1 MDETTKNEDQ
11 IVIPEEQN
19 AEFDAAGS
27 EEYDSSE
34 IQVLEGLEHVRLR
47 PGMYI
52 GTTGIDGLHHLVYE
66 VLDNS
71 IDEAMAGFC
80 DQINIIFDHNEYGEV
95 SILRSERVPWRSVL
109 PG

>member
-34 IQVLEGLEHVRLR
+34 IQVLEGL
-47 PGMYI
+47 
-52 GTTGIDGLHHLVYE
+52 
-66 VLDNS
+66 
-71 IDEAMAGFC
+71 
-80 DQINIIFDHNEYGEV
+80 
-95 SILRSERVPWRSVL
+95 
-109 PG
+109 